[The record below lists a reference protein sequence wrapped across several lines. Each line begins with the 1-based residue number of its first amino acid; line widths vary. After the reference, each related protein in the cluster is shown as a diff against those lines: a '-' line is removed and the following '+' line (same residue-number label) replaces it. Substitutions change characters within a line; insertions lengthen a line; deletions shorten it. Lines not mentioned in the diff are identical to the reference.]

1 MLIYK
6 AEHKLNKCKYIGL
19 TKRDTLDK
27 RKKEHLKG
35 DLFFD
40 IYLQREPTN
49 YEWSILE
56 YCNDEKELK
65 EKEIY
70 YIKKYRSNERGFG
83 FNIHPGGTPKWAL
96 HKKNKKTKEEERK
109 QELHRNERE
118 HIKGIRFLIKY
129 HYFDGFITWNKNFY
143 FDDKNYDIS
152 DYERTIKELKKRYRL
167 RKRIYNKNYVS
178 EYRKYNETYS
188 TTWFDEIKEYKYRGE
203 IRKHR
208 VGWSTHKDISNG
220 NYMTKLEYNEK
231 LNKIEEK
238 IKDKKEYIK
247 KKKIEEKDWEKR
259 IVEEKIKKKLKDEK
273 EWEDRLN
280 FYSNQRFDFFD
291 KLNR

>member
-118 HIKGIRFLIKY
+118 HLQSIRRIIRYDIRYDSEELRDFEKYGFDIKGYMNNHGYIHLL
-129 HYFDGFITWNKNFY
+129 
-143 FDDKNYDIS
+143 
-152 DYERTIKELKKRYRL
+152 DYVNTIKELKKRYRL
-167 RKRIYNKNYVS
+167 RKRIYDKDYRS
-178 EYRKYNETYS
+178 KDRKYNETEES
-188 TTWFDEIKEYKYRGE
+188 ESFWIPEEYKYRGE
-203 IRKHR
+203 IRIHDVYKHNR
-208 VGWSTHKDISNG
+208 WDIANN
-220 NYMTKLEYNEK
+220 NYMTKLEWEEK
-231 LNKIEEK
+231 LNRIEEK
-238 IKDKKEYIK
+238 I
-247 KKKIEEKDWEKR
+247 IEL
-259 IVEEKIKKKLKDEK
+259 KLKREK
-273 EWEDRLN
+273 LLGTLYKDS
-280 FYSNQRFDFFD
+280 Y
-291 KLNR
+291 